1 MGVLQLGQVAVCH
14 LWEEARLAKYGDP
27 TLALTWKEWD
37 ETRATQPDPGKS
49 PDFPTVFLSPHTQ
62 ESC

>member
-27 TLALTWKEWD
+27 MLALTWKEWD